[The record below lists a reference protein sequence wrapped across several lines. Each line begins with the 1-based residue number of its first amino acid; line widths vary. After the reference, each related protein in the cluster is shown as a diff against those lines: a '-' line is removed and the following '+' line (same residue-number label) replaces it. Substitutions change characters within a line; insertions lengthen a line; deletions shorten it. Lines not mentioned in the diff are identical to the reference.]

1 MNMIKKDF
9 WRYISLGILGMLDS
23 AGTILADAYFVSDK
37 LGGYRACF
45 DEHCHVRIW
54 IDKWDRASIW
64 CGRCYTL
71 YTVKIKRKQNRSE

>member
-37 LGGYRACF
+37 LGATGLASMNIAMCAF
-45 DEHCHVRIW
+45 GLMNGTELLFGVRGATRYILL
-54 IDKWDRASIW
+54 KSR
-64 CGRCYTL
+64 
-71 YTVKIKRKQNRSE
+71 